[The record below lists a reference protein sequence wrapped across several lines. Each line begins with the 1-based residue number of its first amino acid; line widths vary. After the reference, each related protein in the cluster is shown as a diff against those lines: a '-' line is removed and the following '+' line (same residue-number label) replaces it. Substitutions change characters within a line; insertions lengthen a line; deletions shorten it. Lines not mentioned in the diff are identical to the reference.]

1 VIPRPSFVI
10 VGAGL
15 AGAKGVEALRGI
27 GFEGDITLIGAEAH
41 GPYER
46 PPLSKDYLLGNE
58 TRDKIFVHSQAWYAE
73 HRVELRLAT
82 TVAAVDRDAHQVV
95 TSVGERVR
103 YDKLLL
109 TTGSSPRRLSLPG
122 AELDNVL
129 YLRTLEDSDRIRHA
143 LGSGVRVVV
152 IGAGW
157 IGLETAAAARTAGA
171 EVTVLENAELPL
183 LQVLGSRIAHVF
195 ADLHRDN
202 GVDLR
207 CDVSVVGIRVTTD
220 GRSVAGVELADG
232 TAVPAD
238 LVIVGIGATPNL
250 DLARESSLATDNGVV
265 VDSQLRSSDPNVFC
279 AGDIANAYHPFF
291 GKHLRVEHWAN
302 ALHQPAV
309 AANAM
314 IGGDSVYER
323 LPYFYT
329 DQYDVGMEYTGHVE
343 PEDTDSVVIRGDLP
357 TRKFIAFWLRDGR
370 VLAGMNVNVWDVTGT
385 INQLVQSKRQIDVDR
400 LTDTDVP
407 LDRVLD

>member
-15 AGAKGVEALRGI
+15 AGAKGVEALRDI
-27 GFEGDITLIGAEAH
+27 GFDGDITLIGAEAH
-41 GPYER
+41 RPYER

-58 TRDKIFVHSQAWYAE
+58 TGDKIFVHSQAWYAE
-73 HRVELRLAT
+73 HQVELRLTT
-82 TVAAVDRDAHQVV
+82 TVTAMDRDAHQVV

-157 IGLETAAAARTAGA
+157 IGLETAAAARAAGA

-183 LQVLGSRIAHVF
+183 LRVLGSRIAHVF

-265 VDSQLRSSDPNVFC
+265 VDSQLRSSDPDVFC

-343 PEDTDSVVIRGDLP
+343 PEDTDSVVIRGDLR
-357 TRKFIAFWLRDGR
+357 TRRFIAFWIRDGR

>member
-1 VIPRPSFVI
+1 VTPRPSFVI

-157 IGLETAAAARTAGA
+157 IGLETAAAARAAGA

-343 PEDTDSVVIRGDLP
+343 PEDTDSVVIRGDLR
-357 TRKFIAFWLRDGR
+357 TRRFIAFWIRDGR